1 MKTKQTNIRL
11 EAGLRQW
18 YDDLGEREERDAAF
32 FMRKA
37 LEQYRDNSGREM
49 AVQLPAALP
58 AKVKAVDQYGEL
70 FDIFWA
76 AGMRKAAKPA
86 ARKAFEKVMRG
97 VEDPEQFTY
106 NLVDDIQKRISID
119 QLGFTELHPATYLNG
134 MRWEDDHKAPNKAGV
149 GYERKQSLCER
160 STAAAEDIFTQL
172 EAGQN
177 GVGTLGQNDAP
188 IRLQVDRERG

>member
-49 AVQLPAALP
+49 AVQLP

>member
-37 LEQYRDNSGREM
+37 LEEYRDKAGGK
-49 AVQLPAALP
+49 V
-58 AKVKAVDQYGEL
+58 AKQFPEVVKPKESQHSEL

-97 VEDPEQFTY
+97 AEDPEQFTY
-106 NLVDDIQKRISID
+106 NLVDDIQKRIAID
-119 QLGFTELHPATYLNG
+119 QLGFNELHPATYLNG

-160 STAAAEDIFTQL
+160 STAAAEDIFSQL
-172 EAGQN
+172 ETGQN

-188 IRLQVDRERG
+188 LRLQVDGERG

>member
-37 LEQYRDNSGREM
+37 LEQYRDGFDVKPVKSS
-49 AVQLPAALP
+49 AP
-58 AKVKAVDQYGEL
+58 AKVVKPANQYGEL

-97 VEDPEQFTY
+97 AEDPEQFTY
-106 NLVDDIQKRISID
+106 NLADDIQKRISID
-119 QLGFTELHPATYLNG
+119 QTGFTELHPATYLNG

>member
-119 QLGFTELHPATYLNG
+119 QLGFTELHTATYLNG

>member
-37 LEQYRDNSGREM
+37 LEEYRDKAGSK
-49 AVQLPAALP
+49 VVKQLPEV
-58 AKVKAVDQYGEL
+58 VKPKESQHSEL

-97 VEDPEQFTY
+97 AEDPEQFTY
-106 NLVDDIQKRISID
+106 NLVDDIQKRIAID

-160 STAAAEDIFTQL
+160 STAAAEDIFSQL
-172 EAGQN
+172 ETGQN

>member
-37 LEQYRDNSGREM
+37 LEEYRDKAGSK
-49 AVQLPAALP
+49 VVKQLPEV
-58 AKVKAVDQYGEL
+58 VKPKESQHSEL

-97 VEDPEQFTY
+97 AEDPEQFTY
-106 NLVDDIQKRISID
+106 NLVDDIQKRIAID
-119 QLGFTELHPATYLNG
+119 QLGFNELHPATYLNG
-134 MRWEDDHKAPNKAGV
+134 MRWEDDHKVPNKAGV

-160 STAAAEDIFTQL
+160 STAAAEDIFSQL
-172 EAGQN
+172 ETGQN

-188 IRLQVDRERG
+188 LRLQVDGERG

>member
-37 LEQYRDNSGREM
+37 LEEYRDKAGGNV
-49 AVQLPAALP
+49 AKQLPEV
-58 AKVKAVDQYGEL
+58 VKPKESQYGEL

-97 VEDPEQFTY
+97 AEDPEQFTY
-106 NLVDDIQKRISID
+106 NLVDDIQKRIAID
-119 QLGFTELHPATYLNG
+119 QLGFNELHPATYLNG

-160 STAAAEDIFTQL
+160 STAAAEDIFSQL
-172 EAGQN
+172 ETGQN